1 MGQEG
6 VYFDLL
12 DWLDQHG
19 RFDPSTFLQRLQ
31 AAYQTGAITYVDA
44 AIGSDRLTLHRL
56 VHSRP
61 SDAGRTARLLLQRPL
76 RDQLLQ
82 VFSELEPVLVD
93 LAALSAPH
101 SSAQF
106 SPGAEASTSISVGY
120 PLLSRP
126 GRRACLLVQA
136 RDGED
141 RWSDWRRRNDRDL
154 SNLAGRL
161 HARLT
166 KKAPATANKRRVN
179 TVLTRREGETLA
191 WIAAGK
197 SYWETAIILGITE
210 RTVRYF
216 MANARHKLDVV
227 NNAQA
232 VAEAVWQGII
242 PRLSDGP
249 PS

>member
-1 MGQEG
+1 MGQEDA
-6 VYFDLL
+6 YFDLL
-12 DWLDQHG
+12 DWLDQHDW
-19 RFDPSTFLQRLQ
+19 FDPSAFLQKLQ
-31 AAYQTGAITYVDA
+31 AAYRTGAIIYVDA
-44 AIGSDRLTLHRL
+44 AIGRERLKLHRL

-61 SDAGRTARLLLQRPL
+61 SEAARTARLLLDRPL

-82 VFSELEPVLVD
+82 VFSELEPIRVD
-93 LAALSAPH
+93 LAALSASHVSKPA
-101 SSAQF
+101 SL
-106 SPGAEASTSISVGY
+106 GAGAGNPICVGY

-126 GRRACLLVQA
+126 GRRACILVQA

-141 RWSDWRRRNDRDL
+141 QWADWRRLNDRDL

-161 HARLT
+161 HARLAKVT
-166 KKAPATANKRRVN
+166 PPGAKKRQVKS
-179 TVLTRREGETLA
+179 VLTRRESETLA

-197 SYWETAIILGITE
+197 SYWEAAVILGITE

-249 PS
+249 AS

>member
-6 VYFDLL
+6 VYFDLV
-12 DWLDQHG
+12 DWLDQHD
-19 RFDPSTFLQRLQ
+19 RFDPSAFLQRLQ
-31 AAYQTGAITYVDA
+31 AGYQTGAILYVDGLVGA
-44 AIGSDRLTLHRL
+44 ERLKLHRL

-61 SDAGRTARLLLQRPL
+61 ADATRAARLLLKNPL
-76 RDQLLQ
+76 SDQLLK
-82 VFSELEPVLVD
+82 VFSELEPVEVD
-93 LAALSAPH
+93 LTALSV
-101 SSAQF
+101 
-106 SPGAEASTSISVGY
+106 SPAVDQPGLGIGY

-136 RDGED
+136 KDGHD
-141 RWSDWRRRNDRDL
+141 HGPDWRRLNDRDIADL
-154 SNLAGRL
+154 GGRL
-161 HARLT
+161 HARL
-166 KKAPATANKRRVN
+166 ARMRPPATRKRPVK
-179 TVLTRREGETLA
+179 TVLTRRESETLA

-197 SYWETAIILGITE
+197 SYWEAAVILGITE

-232 VAEAVWQGII
+232 VAEAVWRGII

-249 PS
+249 ST

>member
-6 VYFDLL
+6 VYFDLR
-12 DWLDQHG
+12 DWLDQQD
-19 RFDPSTFLQRLQ
+19 RLEPSIYLQKLQ
-31 AAYQTGAITYVDA
+31 SSYQTGAIIYVDG
-44 AIGSDRLTLHRL
+44 AIGSERLKLHRL

-61 SDAGRTARLLLQRPL
+61 SDAGRTARRLLEHPL
-76 RDQLLQ
+76 RDQLLH
-82 VFSELEPVLVD
+82 VFSGLEPMPID
-93 LAALSAPH
+93 LSALSAPH
-101 SSAQF
+101 GSAGRGLG
-106 SPGAEASTSISVGY
+106 PGVRIGVGY

-136 RDGED
+136 DDGQEQ
-141 RWSDWRRRNDRDL
+141 WADWRRLNDRDL
-154 SNLAGRL
+154 ADLAGRL
-161 HARLT
+161 HARLANV
-166 KKAPATANKRRVN
+166 APPTAKRRRVQ
-179 TVLTRREGETLA
+179 TVLTRRESETLA

-197 SYWETAIILGITE
+197 SYWEAAIILGITE